1 MIKINKE
8 KIVNF
13 LKESFNRLKDQTVKI
28 YNDVSTDVRYIKES
42 QQFSIIKTIE
52 KEKCNKPIFVM
63 FDNQNKVIYYKEIDL
78 IQKIKNIQE
87 NCLLKDKNNTI
98 YKVDKID
105 DFKQDYLLKTKK
117 GYKTISCYKIY
128 LKEAI

>member
-1 MIKINKE
+1 
-8 KIVNF
+8 
-13 LKESFNRLKDQTVKI
+13 
-28 YNDVSTDVRYIKES
+28 
-42 QQFSIIKTIE
+42 
-52 KEKCNKPIFVM
+52 M